1 MLSLSTCI
9 EITTIWCRL
18 PDFNGSWRGRTNI
31 YWTIL
36 NLEMNILNLM
46 SRAIFN
52 SAEVDSEAPRRS
64 EQAEPPQ
71 VDSEET
77 RRSEPAKPRHFDSVV
92 ID

>member
-1 MLSLSTCI
+1 
-9 EITTIWCRL
+9 
-18 PDFNGSWRGRTNI
+18 
-31 YWTIL
+31 
-36 NLEMNILNLM
+36 MNILNLM

-64 EQAEPPQ
+64 EQAEPQQ